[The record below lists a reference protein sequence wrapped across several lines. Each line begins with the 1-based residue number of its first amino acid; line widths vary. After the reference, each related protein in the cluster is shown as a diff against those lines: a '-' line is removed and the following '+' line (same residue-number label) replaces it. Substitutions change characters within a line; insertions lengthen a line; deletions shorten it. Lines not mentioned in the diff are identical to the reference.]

1 MHRIESLIE
10 KLKEQYQNKANPSL
24 MLATTQLIEAEI
36 MTRLK
41 ETEVL
46 GTSNISVLIPN
57 IPTPDLRFVNKFDT
71 PAHQKEFFELTGVPD
86 EADEDTE
93 PGEANYEIHINKNLV
108 FEAKEAPAKKTII
121 DTFDIEDIPTFS
133 HQKNKGKEMP
143 LFEKIKQDDKTEKIR
158 DLKKAIGLNDREMLI
173 KELFRGDEDMY
184 ERSIKTVNNF
194 ITYAEAEYWI
204 KRELKTKIGWL
215 TDSEAVKLFDNLI
228 KRRFS

>member
-1 MHRIESLIE
+1 MPRIESLIK
-10 KLKEQYQNKANPSL
+10 KLMEQYQNKVNPSL

-46 GTSNISVLIPN
+46 GASNISVLIPN
-57 IPTPDLRFVNKFDT
+57 IPTALRMSVAND
-71 PAHQKEFFELTGVPD
+71 PSAGQKEFFELSGV
-86 EADEDTE
+86 ADETDEDIE

-108 FEAKEAPAKKTII
+108 FEAKELPSEKAGA
-121 DTFDIEDIPTFS
+121 DAFDIEDIPTFY
-133 HQKNKGKEMP
+133 HQKNKEKEMP
-143 LFEKIKQDDKTEKIR
+143 LFERIKQDDKAEKIR
-158 DLKKAIGLNDREMLI
+158 DLKKAIGLTEREVLI

-194 ITYAEAEYWI
+194 VTHAEAEYWI
-204 KRELKTKIGWL
+204 KRELKTKIGWPI
-215 TDSEAVKLFDNLI
+215 DSEAVQFFDDLI